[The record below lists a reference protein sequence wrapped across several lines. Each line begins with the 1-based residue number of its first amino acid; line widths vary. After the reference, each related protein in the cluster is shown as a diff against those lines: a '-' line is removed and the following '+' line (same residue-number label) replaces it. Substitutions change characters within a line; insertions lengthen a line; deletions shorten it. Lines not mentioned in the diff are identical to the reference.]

1 MITNLTVV
9 ITPKAVNVEMYGC
22 RKTAERAAT
31 FVTVSQYNIF
41 T

>member
-9 ITPKAVNVEMYGC
+9 ITPNPVSVEMYGC

-31 FVTVSQYNIF
+31 FATVSQCNVF

>member
-1 MITNLTVV
+1 MITNRTVV
-9 ITPKAVNVEMYGC
+9 ITPKPVSVEMYGC

-31 FVTVSQYNIF
+31 FVTVSQYGVF